1 MDEKNLLK
9 VALRYKAL
17 YLDIKRE
24 DIDMSSE
31 ITPAACYFAEQ
42 LKENGYCMS
51 EELLHALIAVPVD
64 KMEDIVATIEDVMGV
79 ELNWAPLVKGWDVP
93 TGETRADHIMTWLA
107 NRFNVQLQLKG
118 TTLPCGHLIPDGTFP
133 LERYNG
139 CPYCGKPFHTTDYV
153 FHGQGSKLR
162 ELRLFT
168 SSDLE
173 ILFLSLL
180 TSATPLDA
188 TQKDSLMLLLDAFR
202 IPDGTDITMKETLM
216 VAIRHWTT
224 HGEGDRAMDYFKTP
238 TDILRYLWYE
248 KTGYVQIIPPSVLI
262 ANARRL
268 GCHMDMYCSESATYA
283 ERMKKHI
290 RLKYDRKMCR
300 TVSRWLNALPLP
312 AVKMAE
318 DMNARRGMWVRFIRA
333 LRLAEYAHRKGYGK
347 LAEMMDIFYNR
358 NYTTWQGS
366 VDKAVQSREDDRLLE
381 LLKIRPGAF
390 ARCLFATML
399 RLGSK
404 KTLEAFC
411 EVSDQLPARLLI
423 SLGNAAE
430 RYFDTST
437 VRSVS
442 TITGLR
448 KTIPHN
454 KLLALYSLEERERM
468 AEEVDRLY
476 RDSMARRFRLQP
488 TESKTVYIDSQLFD
502 IPVSVGDRS
511 TTVQDT
517 SCALMG
523 TRFHVEGDAVRLFL
537 QWGKGLHAQH
547 LDMDLSCRIS
557 YDDKTEECAYY
568 SLTCTGARHSGD
580 IRWIP
585 EMVGTAEYIEL
596 SLPELEAAGAK
607 YATFTC
613 NAYSCGALSP
623 NLVVGWMN
631 SAYKMKLSEKDGVAY
646 DPSCVQ
652 HMVRITDD
660 NLSKGLV
667 FGVLDIARREI
678 VWLEM
683 PLAGQTLRSAR
694 SSDIKALLD
703 KLQKKLKLGELL
715 SMKAE
720 AQQLQRVDCAEQA
733 DESYTYEWALDAAAV
748 SKVLF

>member
-1 MDEKNLLK
+1 MNEKNFLK

-24 DIDMSSE
+24 NIDMSSE
-31 ITPAACYFAEQ
+31 ITPAVYSLAER
-42 LKENGYCMS
+42 LKENGFCMS
-51 EELLHALIAVPVD
+51 EELLHALTAVSVG
-64 KMEDIVATIEDVMGV
+64 KLADIVGTINDVMGV

-93 TGETRADHIMTWLA
+93 TGETLSDHFVTWIA
-107 NRFNVQLQLKG
+107 NVLKGSLQIKG

-139 CPYCGKPFHTTDYV
+139 CPYCGKPFRTADYV
-153 FHGQGSKLR
+153 LHGQGSKLK

-168 SSDLE
+168 IPDLE
-173 ILFLSLL
+173 ALFISLL

-188 TQKDSLMLLLDAFR
+188 TQKDSLILLLDSFGV
-202 IPDGTDITMKETLM
+202 PEGTDITMKETLM
-216 VAIRHWTT
+216 VVISQWAT
-224 HGEGDRAMDYFKTP
+224 HGEADRAMDYFKTP

-248 KTGYVQIIPPSVLI
+248 KTGYVQIIPPSVLV

-268 GCHMDMYCSESATYA
+268 GNHMNMFCNESGTYA
-283 ERMKKHI
+283 ERIKKHI
-290 RLKYDRKMCR
+290 RLKYDRKMCK

-318 DMNARRGMWVRFIRA
+318 DMNAQRSMWVRFIRA
-333 LRLAEYAHRKGYGK
+333 LRLAEYSHRRGYEK
-347 LAEMMDIFYNR
+347 LAELMDIFYNQ
-358 NYTTWQGS
+358 NYTTWQGT
-366 VDKAVQSREDDRLLE
+366 VDKAVQSHEDNRLLE
-381 LLKIRPGAF
+381 LLKARPGAF
-390 ARCLFATML
+390 ARSLFATML

-404 KTLEAFC
+404 KTLEAFD
-411 EVSDQLPARLLI
+411 EVADKLPARLLV

-430 RYFDTST
+430 IYFDTSST
-437 VRSVS
+437 RSVS

-448 KTIPHN
+448 KTIPYN
-454 KLLALYSLEERERM
+454 KLLDLYSLEERERM
-468 AEEVDRLY
+468 IEEVNHIY
-476 RDSMARRFRLQP
+476 RDSMMRRFRLQP
-488 TESKTVYIDSQLFD
+488 TESKTIYIDPKLFD

-557 YDDKTEECAYY
+557 YDEKIEECAYY
-568 SLTCTGARHSGD
+568 HLTCTGAKHSGD
-580 IRWIP
+580 IRCIP

-596 SLPELEAAGAK
+596 SLPELETAGAK

-613 NAYSCGALSP
+613 NAYSCGGLSP

-631 SAYKMKLSEKDGVAY
+631 SANKMKLSEKAGVAY

-667 FGVLDIARREI
+667 FGVLDITMREI
-678 VWLEM
+678 IWLEM
-683 PLAGQTLRSAR
+683 PLAGQTLRSAK
-694 SSDIKALLD
+694 SSDIEALLG

-715 SMKAE
+715 SMKAD
-720 AQQLQRVDCAEQA
+720 AQHLQQVDNAEQA
-733 DESYTYEWALDAAAV
+733 DECYTYEWALDATAV
-748 SKVLF
+748 SKVIF